1 MPRFLKLNPK
11 YVELLKTLFEP
22 GEEDPDLRTA
32 FQRWE
37 SGEIDLTDAQTRHVH
52 SAIVQRAIPR
62 ARSLVASS
70 SWSEPLRADAEERLQ
85 AWDTLAR
92 IFGASLPD

>member
-11 YVELLKTLFEP
+11 FVELLKTLFER
-22 GEEDPDLRTA
+22 GEEDPDLRVA

-37 SGEIDLTDAQTRHVH
+37 TGEVDLTDAQVRQIH
-52 SAIVQRAIPR
+52 SAIVQRAIPQ

-70 SWSEPLRADAEERLQ
+70 SWSEPLKADAEERLQ

-92 IFGASLPD
+92 IFGASLPE